1 MIGIQYVL
9 YSLMLVEGWRRP
21 NRVPTLLRAKNALRA
36 ELARSIVLLMED
48 VPTVRKTPR
57 RQTVSLSG
65 TISEPRYHFRES
77 LFLVLDC
84 RDSPN
89 TSIADLLALNL

>member
-9 YSLMLVEGWRRP
+9 YSLMLVEEWRRP

-57 RQTVSLSG
+57 
-65 TISEPRYHFRES
+65 
-77 LFLVLDC
+77 
-84 RDSPN
+84 
-89 TSIADLLALNL
+89 

>member
-1 MIGIQYVL
+1 MWVLSSICSSVLVSFHSSELKSMIGMQYVL

-48 VPTVRKTPR
+48 VPTVHKTPR
-57 RQTVSLSG
+57 
-65 TISEPRYHFRES
+65 
-77 LFLVLDC
+77 
-84 RDSPN
+84 
-89 TSIADLLALNL
+89 